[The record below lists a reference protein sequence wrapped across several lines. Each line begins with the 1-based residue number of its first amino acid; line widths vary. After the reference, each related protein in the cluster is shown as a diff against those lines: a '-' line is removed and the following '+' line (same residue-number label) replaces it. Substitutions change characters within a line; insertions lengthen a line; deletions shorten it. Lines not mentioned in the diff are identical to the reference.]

1 MYHIHSKSNLQL
13 YFCFRYKLRKHT
25 TAVHP
30 NQPLRYTNLLTGET
44 CVGEDIEYGDAIVER
59 IPRPKNNSSMTS
71 PSTSSGEGTS
81 RRSVTTRSSVD
92 ANFDFFQL

>member
-1 MYHIHSKSNLQL
+1 M
-13 YFCFRYKLRKHT
+13 
-25 TAVHP
+25 HP

-71 PSTSSGEGTS
+71 HGKTGWRQWQTIPLRHVVTLSTRTLMTNTVLLQPTVGASS
-81 RRSVTTRSSVD
+81 
-92 ANFDFFQL
+92 